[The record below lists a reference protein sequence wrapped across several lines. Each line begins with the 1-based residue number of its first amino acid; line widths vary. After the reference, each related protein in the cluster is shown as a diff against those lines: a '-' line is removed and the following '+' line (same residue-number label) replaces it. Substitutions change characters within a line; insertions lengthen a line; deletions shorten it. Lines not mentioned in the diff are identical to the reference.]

1 MPSKNTDLNKK
12 VSDKSK
18 VALLIV
24 DMISDFEFEDA
35 EKLFKYALPAARRIV
50 KLKKEA
56 KKTKIPVI
64 YINDNFGKWQEDFK
78 KITENC
84 LKDSV
89 RGSAIVRLLK
99 PEADDYY
106 VLKPKHSAFYLTPL
120 DLILEQLGAEIL
132 VVVGV
137 STDICILFTANDAY
151 MRDFKLI
158 VPKDC
163 VASILPQAK
172 KSALEYIERI
182 LKADIR
188 SSNNIDLQALVKS

>member
-1 MPSKNTDLNKK
+1 MPSKNADLNKK

-24 DMISDFEFEDA
+24 DMISDFEFEDG
-35 EKLFKYALPAARRIV
+35 EKLFKYALPAARRMV

-56 KKTKIPVI
+56 KREKIPVI
-64 YINDNFGKWQEDFK
+64 YINDNFGKWQEDFEK
-78 KITENC
+78 MTENC

-99 PEADDYY
+99 PEPDDYY
-106 VLKPKHSAFYLTPL
+106 VLKPKNSAFYSTPL
-120 DLILEQLGAEIL
+120 DLILNQLGAEIL
-132 VVVGV
+132 IMVGV

-151 MRDFKLI
+151 MRDYKLI

-163 VASILPQAK
+163 VASIQPKLK
-172 KSALEYIERI
+172 KSALEYIERV

-188 SSNNIDLQALVKS
+188 SSDTIDFQALLKS